1 MTLKY
6 TLLLAVSAALCLG
19 VSCTIT
25 GDDNGAGDNDD
36 GDTQTTLDAATALIT
51 ITQTAGGST
60 ADVTATIED
69 DAGRTV
75 ELTNNQTVRVNDVEL
90 SAPDAGD
97 EYTATT
103 ETASQYEIAVVEPT
117 VGVQYTTIDAP
128 TDFEITVPAEGGEVS
143 LTGFTL
149 TWSQPNPNLQ
159 VRIRLTQTLGGINVT
174 ETLPLMSDTG
184 TRDITDDDLADF
196 GQGTN
201 LVITV
206 TKINIVDGIDGFE
219 SGELRSEVST
229 TRSAS
234 PRF

>member
-1 MTLKY
+1 VNLKHA
-6 TLLLAVSAALCLG
+6 LLLVVSAGLCLG

-25 GDDNGAGDNDD
+25 GGDD
-36 GDTQTTLDAATALIT
+36 GNGGGIGGDTEATLDEATAFIT

-75 ELTNNQTVRVNDVEL
+75 VLTDNQSVRVNDVEL
-90 SAPDAGD
+90 SGPDASD

-103 ETASQYEIAVVEPT
+103 EAASQYEIAAVEPT
-117 VGVQYTTIDAP
+117 IGVQYTTIDAP
-128 TDFEITVPAEGGEVS
+128 TDFEITSPAETGEVS
-143 LTGFTL
+143 LSGFTL
-149 TWSQPNPNLQ
+149 TWSQANASLQ
-159 VRIRLTQTLGGINVT
+159 VRIRLTQTLGGVNVV

-219 SGELRSEVST
+219 DGELRCEVSA